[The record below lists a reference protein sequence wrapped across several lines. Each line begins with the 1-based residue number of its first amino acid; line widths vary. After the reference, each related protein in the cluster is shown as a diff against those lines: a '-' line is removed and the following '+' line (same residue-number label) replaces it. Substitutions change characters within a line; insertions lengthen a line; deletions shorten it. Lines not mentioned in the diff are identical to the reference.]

1 MEDCCPTDNP
11 VEYGTKLTKEGERD
25 LVNPTYYKSI
35 VGCLRYL
42 TCTRP
47 DILYGDGLINRY
59 MEKPRSSYLKT
70 TKWILRFVKGTA
82 SYGLFYSSLQN
93 LEITGYSDSD
103 WAGSLEDRKST
114 IGFVFFMGETALTW
128 TSKKQSIV
136 ALSTCEAEYIAA
148 ASCVCHAIW
157 LRKLM
162 EDLQQKQSK
171 ATRIFVDNKSAIALA
186 KNPVHHERSKYIDTR
201 FHFIRE
207 HIKEGDVELLHVKTH
222 EQIADIFTKPL
233 KTDVFC
239 YLQKKLGIMKMDGT
253 SLRGENVSY

>member
-1 MEDCCPTDNP
+1 MEDCCLADNP
-11 VEYGTKLTKEGERD
+11 IEYGTKITKEGERY

-47 DILYGDGLINRY
+47 YILYGVSLVSRY
-59 MEKPRSSYLKT
+59 MEKPRSSHLKT
-70 TKWILRFVKGTA
+70 AKRILRFVKGTS
-82 SYGLFYSSLQN
+82 SYGLFYSSLWN

-114 IGFVFFMGETALTW
+114 TGFAFFMGETTFTW

-136 ALSTCEAEYIAA
+136 ALSTCEAEYIVA

-186 KNPVHHERSKYIDTR
+186 KNPVHHERSKHIDTR
-201 FHFIRE
+201 FHFIKE
-207 HIKEGDVELLHVKTH
+207 HIKEGDVELVHVKTH

-233 KTDVFC
+233 KTDVLC
-239 YLQKKLGIMKMDGT
+239 YL
-253 SLRGENVSY
+253 

>member
-1 MEDCCPTDNP
+1 
-11 VEYGTKLTKEGERD
+11 
-25 LVNPTYYKSI
+25 
-35 VGCLRYL
+35 
-42 TCTRP
+42 
-47 DILYGDGLINRY
+47 
-59 MEKPRSSYLKT
+59 MEKPRSSHLKT
-70 TKWILRFVKGTA
+70 AKRILRFVKGTS
-82 SYGLFYSSLQN
+82 SYGLFYSSSWN

-114 IGFVFFMGETALTW
+114 TGFAFFMGETTFTW

-136 ALSTCEAEYIAA
+136 ALSTCEAEYIVA

-186 KNPVHHERSKYIDTR
+186 KNPVHHERSKHIDTR
-201 FHFIRE
+201 FHFIKE
-207 HIKEGDVELLHVKTH
+207 HIKEGDVELVHVKTH

-233 KTDVFC
+233 KTDVLC
-239 YLQKKLGIMKMDGT
+239 YL
-253 SLRGENVSY
+253 

>member
-1 MEDCCPTDNP
+1 
-11 VEYGTKLTKEGERD
+11 
-25 LVNPTYYKSI
+25 
-35 VGCLRYL
+35 
-42 TCTRP
+42 
-47 DILYGDGLINRY
+47 
-59 MEKPRSSYLKT
+59 
-70 TKWILRFVKGTA
+70 
-82 SYGLFYSSLQN
+82 LFYSSLWN

-114 IGFVFFMGETALTW
+114 TGFAFFMGETTFTW

-136 ALSTCEAEYIAA
+136 ALSTCEAEYIVA

-186 KNPVHHERSKYIDTR
+186 KNPVHHERSKHINTR
-201 FHFIRE
+201 FHFIEE
-207 HIKEGDVELLHVKTH
+207 HIKEGDVELVHVKTH
-222 EQIADIFTKPL
+222 EQIADIFIKPL
-233 KTDVFC
+233 KIDVFC
-239 YLQKKLGIMKMDGT
+239 YLQKKLGIMKMDGS